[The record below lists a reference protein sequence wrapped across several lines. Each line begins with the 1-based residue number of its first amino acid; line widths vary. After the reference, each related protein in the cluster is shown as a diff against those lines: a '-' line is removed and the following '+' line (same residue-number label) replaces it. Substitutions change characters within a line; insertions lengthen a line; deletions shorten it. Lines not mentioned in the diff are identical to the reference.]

1 MKLIIVLIVTVL
13 LMGGQMMNANNIQ
26 AFELKITNMSKIEIF
41 PTVRSTKYKEEFGV
55 VVIGKSKTIGFSPF
69 KLGDK
74 IQISWEE
81 GESYDLSYATIDTS
95 GLSTDGHKVTS
106 VHLIYHGNKKW
117 VLKAFDKNHIE
128 VGSVP

>member
-1 MKLIIVLIVTVL
+1 MRLFIVLVVTGL
-13 LMGGQMMNANNIQ
+13 LLGGQMIIASTTQ
-26 AFELKITNMSKIEIF
+26 AFELKVSNQSKIDIY
-41 PTVRSTKYKEEFGV
+41 PTIISNKSKERFGV
-55 VVIGKSKTIGFSPF
+55 VVIGGTATIGFSPF

-95 GLSTDGHKVTS
+95 GMSIDKRNVKS
-106 VHLIYHGNKKW
+106 VHLIYSGDKKW
-117 VLKAFDKNHIE
+117 VLKAFDKNRVE

>member
-1 MKLIIVLIVTVL
+1 MVVADT
-13 LMGGQMMNANNIQ
+13 MQ
-26 AFELKITNMSKIEIF
+26 AFELKVTNLSKVEIF
-41 PTVRSTKYKEEFGV
+41 PTVSAGKYKEEFGV

-95 GLSTDGHKVTS
+95 GMSIDNKKVTS
-106 VHLIYHGNKKW
+106 VHLIYCGNKQW
-117 VLKAFDKNHIE
+117 ILKAFDKNRVE
-128 VGSVP
+128 RGSVP